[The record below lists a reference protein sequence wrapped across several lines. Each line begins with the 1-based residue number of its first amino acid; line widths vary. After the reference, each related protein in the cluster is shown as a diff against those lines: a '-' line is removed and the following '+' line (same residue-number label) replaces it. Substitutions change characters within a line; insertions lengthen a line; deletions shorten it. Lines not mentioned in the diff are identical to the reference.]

1 MKIYINNNYIKF
13 SLCNCRQNECV
24 DDKMERAIEFVSINL
39 AFNEFQFIVA
49 NQKEDYGI

>member
-1 MKIYINNNYIKF
+1 MKIYINNNYMNF
-13 SLCNCRQNECV
+13 YFCNCRQNECV

-49 NQKEDYGI
+49 NQQEAYGI